1 MRLPKDRKRKEIPA
15 YKGRIEKKKIK
26 EIERNRQ

>member
-1 MRLPKDRKRKEIPA
+1 MRLFKDRKRKEILV

-26 EIERNRQ
+26 EIERNR